1 VHTPFPVGGDRIE
14 RIERIPARDP
24 QPLRA
29 AVPAAPDSASTSVAR
44 PIPTTPPP
52 TAQTPPPVQPPAI
65 QVTRNELPP
74 PTIPAEH
81 GPAVTTLRPPPAPAT
96 PPAPGIKAYGGPK
109 SGVVNW
115 SGRIEK
121 NGTVALDGKLPGVPV
136 MINIDTKEFAIVEA
150 PSPANG
156 WNRVVIRS
164 KNKRHTVIAVGWA
177 VL

>member
-1 VHTPFPVGGDRIE
+1 MHTPSFPVAGSG
-14 RIERIPARDP
+14 IERIPTRESL
-24 QPLRA
+24 PLRP
-29 AVPAAPDSASTSVAR
+29 AVPTPSDSVSVTVGR
-44 PIPTTPPP
+44 PIPMTPPA

-74 PTIPAEH
+74 PAAPADH
-81 GPAVTTLRPPPAPAT
+81 GPVVTTFRPAPAPAT
-96 PPAPGIKAYGGPK
+96 PPPPVIKPYAGPK
-109 SGVVNW
+109 SGVINW

-121 NGTVALDGKLPGVPV
+121 EGTVTLDGKLPGVPV
-136 MINIDTKEFAIVEA
+136 MIDIDTREFAIVEA